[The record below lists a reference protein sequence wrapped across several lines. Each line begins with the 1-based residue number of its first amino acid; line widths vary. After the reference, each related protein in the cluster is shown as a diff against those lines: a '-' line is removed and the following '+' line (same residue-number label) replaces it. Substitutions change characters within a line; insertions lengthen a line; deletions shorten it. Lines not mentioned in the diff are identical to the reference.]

1 MTGRRGLAECGWD
14 LCWWGREAGQGAR
27 PDGPSAGPMGLVLD
41 LVLGLMLVRRPGAR
55 LMDVVLVDVVR
66 TGLMLGRGCGGR
78 PGQFGSE
85 VADWQRARWKT
96 QRGIDNPAI
105 LR

>member
-1 MTGRRGLAECGWD
+1 MD
-14 LCWWGREAGQGAR
+14 
-27 PDGPSAGPMGLVLD
+27 LVLD

>member
-1 MTGRRGLAECGWD
+1 
-14 LCWWGREAGQGAR
+14 
-27 PDGPSAGPMGLVLD
+27 
-41 LVLGLMLVRRPGAR
+41 
-55 LMDVVLVDVVR
+55 MDVVLVDLVR

-78 PGQFGSE
+78 PGQLGSE

-105 LR
+105 LI

>member
-1 MTGRRGLAECGWD
+1 
-14 LCWWGREAGQGAR
+14 
-27 PDGPSAGPMGLVLD
+27 
-41 LVLGLMLVRRPGAR
+41 
-55 LMDVVLVDVVR
+55 MDVVLVDLVR

-105 LR
+105 LRGMHLLKSFLQ